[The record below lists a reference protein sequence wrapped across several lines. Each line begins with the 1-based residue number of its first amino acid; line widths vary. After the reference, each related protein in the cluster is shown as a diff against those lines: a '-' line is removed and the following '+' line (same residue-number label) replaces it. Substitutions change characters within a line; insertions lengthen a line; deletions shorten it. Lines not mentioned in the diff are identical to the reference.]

1 MSITKNII
9 LWIISIIIMSGFAIY
24 QRTTGPTYPFSGK
37 IEMQG
42 EKIKF
47 SLPRTH
53 EGNTD
58 QKVYIIVKNKD
69 INGDMIYRRHPS
81 HDNWTTVSMLRSGDS
96 LIAFIPNQP
105 PAGKIMYE
113 ISLIDSAGNKLKLS
127 EKPVITRFKGVVPNW
142 LLIVHIIFVFSA
154 VIFSTRTAFE
164 SLFKGKNHVKLSL
177 ITLVLMFFGV
187 VIFGPIMQYYAFGE
201 FWTGWPLKGWL
212 NFGDLTDNKSAV
224 MFLGWLIAYLKI
236 RKNPDKKIWIY
247 IAAFITI
254 ATFLI
259 PHSLMGSEIDYTK
272 IKN

>member
-1 MSITKNII
+1 MSTSKTIV
-9 LWIISIIIMSGFAIY
+9 LWIISIIIMSGFAVY

-37 IEMQG
+37 IELQG
-42 EKIKF
+42 ETIKF

-53 EGNTD
+53 EGSTD
-58 QKVYIIVKNKD
+58 QKIFIIVKNKE
-69 INGDMIYRRHPS
+69 INGEMNYKRHPS
-81 HDNWTTVSMLRSGDS
+81 HDDWTTTSMVRSEDS

-105 PAGKIMYE
+105 PAGKIMYD
-113 ISLIDSAGNKLKLS
+113 ISLIDSAGNKFKLN

-142 LLIVHIIFVFSA
+142 LLIIHIIFVFSA
-154 VIFSTRTAFE
+154 VIFSTRTALE
-164 SLFKGKNHVKLSL
+164 VLFKGNNYVMLSL

-212 NFGDLTDNKSAV
+212 NFGDLTDNKSAI

-236 RKNPDKKIWIY
+236 SKNTDKKIWIY
-247 IAAFITI
+247 IAAIITV

-272 IKN
+272 

>member
-1 MSITKNII
+1 MSLTKNII
-9 LWIISIIIMSGFAIY
+9 LWVLAIIIMSGFAIY
-24 QRTTGPTYPFSGK
+24 QRTTGPTYPFRGQ
-37 IEMQG
+37 IELEG

-58 QKVYIIVKNKD
+58 QKVYIIVKNREIKAEM
-69 INGDMIYRRHPS
+69 NYRRHPS
-81 HDNWTTVSMLRSGDS
+81 HDDWTTIDMMRSDDS

-105 PAGKIMYE
+105 PAGKIMYN
-113 ISLIDSAGNKLKLS
+113 INLIKNTGEKVKLI

-142 LLIVHIIFVFSA
+142 LLITHIIFVFSA

-164 SLFKGKNHVKLSL
+164 AIFKGKNYVKLTL
-177 ITLVLMFFGV
+177 ITLILMFFGV

-224 MFLGWLIAYLKI
+224 MFLGWLIAYFKI
-236 RKNPDKKIWIY
+236 RKNPDKKHWIY
-247 IAAFITI
+247 IAAIITI